1 MKDDIVI
8 VGAARTPVGAF
19 NGAFGSL
26 PAHELGKVAIQAAL
40 ERAGIEAPR
49 VSEVI
54 LGQILTAGEGQNPAR
69 QASIAAG
76 IPVEVPAWGVNQLCG
91 SGLRTVALGYQAI
104 LNGDCEIVVAGGQES
119 MSMAPHCAH
128 LRNGVKMG
136 NFEMIDTMIK
146 DGLWDAFNG
155 YHMGNTAENVARQW
169 QITRQQQDEF
179 AVGSQNKAEAAQK
192 AGRFKDEIAPVT
204 VKTRKGDIVVDA
216 DEYPKHGTTL
226 DAVGKL
232 RPAFA
237 KDGTVTAANASGIN
251 DGAAAVVLM
260 KASDAAKGNRKVLA
274 RIVSWAQAGRRSRH
288 HGHRPDSGVPRRA
301 QEGRL
306 EDRGPRP
313 HRGQRGFR
321 RPGLRGQQ
329 GPRLEHRQGQRQWR
343 RDRARSSDRRIRRAR
358 PGDAAPRDGEARR
371 QERPR
376 HAVHRRRHGHRHVR
390 GARLEAAFPVQKR
403 AAAVAAAFL
412 STGDSMRCHFANR
425 RTLRCSNDLP
435 LLIICDYLTET
446 WLQQRRR
453 AEHSGRNRWHGL
465 QW

>member
-19 NGAFGSL
+19 NGAFANL
-26 PAHELGKVAIQAAL
+26 PAHELGKVAITAAL
-40 ERAGIEAPR
+40 ARAGVEAPG

-54 LGQILTAGEGQNPAR
+54 MGQILTAGEGQNPAR

-104 LNGDCEIVVAGGQES
+104 LNGDCDIVVAGGQES

-169 QITRQQQDEF
+169 QITRAQQDEF

-204 VKTRKGDIVVDA
+204 VKTRKGDIVVDS

-260 KASDAAKGNRKVLA
+260 KASEAAKANRKVLA
-274 RIVSWAQAGRRSRH
+274 RIVSWAQAGVDPAIMGSGPIPASRTALQKAGWKIEDLDLIEANEAFAAQACAVNKDLGWNTSKVNVNGGAIAI
-288 HGHRPDSGVPRRA
+288 GHPIGAS
-301 QEGRL
+301 
-306 EDRGPRP
+306 
-313 HRGQRGFR
+313 
-321 RPGLRGQQ
+321 
-329 GPRLEHRQGQRQWR
+329 
-343 RDRARSSDRRIRRAR
+343 
-358 PGDAAPRDGEARR
+358 
-371 QERPR
+371 
-376 HAVHRRRHGHRHVR
+376 
-390 GARLEAAFPVQKR
+390 GARVLVTLLHEMEKRNAKKGLATLCIGGGMGIAMCLER
-403 AAAVAAAFL
+403 
-412 STGDSMRCHFANR
+412 G
-425 RTLRCSNDLP
+425 
-435 LLIICDYLTET
+435 
-446 WLQQRRR
+446 
-453 AEHSGRNRWHGL
+453 
-465 QW
+465 